1 MPISDLGDSFLNE
14 ASLVI
19 SIEIEGAVAKT
30 IIDLET
36 LIKRMKATGAS
47 NKAIKE
53 VLLNDLNTG
62 GRIFGTFK
70 NQFRTTSN
78 FAVGR
83 MASYGQL
90 YEYGKEN
97 ITEYKWYAYNVNKA
111 CPDCQQRHG
120 QIAPY
125 SEWQERGL
133 ERSGF
138 SVCGLN
144 CKCELL
150 PVESWIDK
158 ETDEEM
164 PSE

>member
-1 MPISDLGDSFLNE
+1 MDELADFLNE

-19 SIEIEGAVAKT
+19 TFEIESAVAKT
-30 IIDLET
+30 VIDLET

-47 NKAIKE
+47 NEAIKQ

-70 NQFRTTSN
+70 NQFRATSD

-83 MASYGQL
+83 MSTYGQL
-90 YEYGKEN
+90 YEYGKKG
-97 ITEYKWYAYNVNKA
+97 IKEYRWYAYNVDKA
-111 CPDCQQRHG
+111 CPDCQERHG
-120 QIAPY
+120 QILPY
-125 SEWQERGL
+125 NEWEQFGVP
-133 ERSGF
+133 RSGF
-138 SVCGLN
+138 SVCGLY

-158 ETDEEM
+158 ETDEEQ